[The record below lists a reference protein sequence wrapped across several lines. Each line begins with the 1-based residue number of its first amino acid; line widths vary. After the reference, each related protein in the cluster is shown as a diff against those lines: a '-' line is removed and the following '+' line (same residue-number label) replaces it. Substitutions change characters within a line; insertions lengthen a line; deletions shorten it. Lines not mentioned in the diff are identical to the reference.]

1 MAVDE
6 RWVVFVRVADRSGT
20 LTALSECFSTR
31 GVSFEAFSTLDV
43 HGGEGHMAITFRAS
57 RRLAEVLVRTLGR
70 FTAVRGVRLE
80 RAGDP
85 RVRATAAVEGVEVTS
100 ADGVVTLSV
109 WSGVTLLAGSLD
121 AVERAVDT
129 ARGAGATAVSLTVLP
144 PLG

>member
-6 RWVVFVRVADRSGT
+6 RWVVFVRAADRSGT

-85 RVRATAAVEGVEVTS
+85 RVRATAAVEGVEV
-100 ADGVVTLSV
+100 
-109 WSGVTLLAGSLD
+109 
-121 AVERAVDT
+121 
-129 ARGAGATAVSLTVLP
+129 ARELMQRFVAVSQRHS
-144 PLG
+144 PLQAPR

>member
-1 MAVDE
+1 
-6 RWVVFVRVADRSGT
+6 
-20 LTALSECFSTR
+20 
-31 GVSFEAFSTLDV
+31 
-43 HGGEGHMAITFRAS
+43 MAITFRAS